1 VADEASELC
10 VELSR
15 QHPGAVIFAGTL
27 VFEHPHWYHRVLHN
41 ETAYA
46 IPRRLK
52 FAGIPVVIL
61 PLLLRRPKHAGQPPA
76 TLPSSP

>member
-1 VADEASELC
+1 M
-10 VELSR
+10 ELSR

-46 IPRRLK
+46 IQRRLK